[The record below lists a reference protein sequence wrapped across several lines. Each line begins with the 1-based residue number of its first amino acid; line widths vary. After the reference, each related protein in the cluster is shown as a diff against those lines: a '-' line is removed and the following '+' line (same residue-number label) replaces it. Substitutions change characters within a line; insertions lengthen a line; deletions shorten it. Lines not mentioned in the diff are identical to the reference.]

1 MINDLSGKRAIVTGG
16 TGGIGLAIAAGL
28 AKAGARVVI
37 TGREQGRVDAALGRL
52 REATGRDDVAGVVAD
67 VGAARGCEALIAA
80 EPQADIL
87 VKNLGIYRAREFF
100 EIADTIWNAFFE
112 VNFLRG
118 DTIGGSSCG
127 GRGG

>member
-1 MINDLSGKRAIVTGG
+1 MIIDLSGKRAIVTGG

-87 VKNLGIYRAREFF
+87 VNNLGIYGAREFF
-100 EIADTIWNAFFE
+100 ERSEEHTSELQSLMRISYAVF
-112 VNFLRG
+112 
-118 DTIGGSSCG
+118 C
-127 GRGG
+127 